1 MIFFAF
7 SFLASLFGGLSA
19 QKSLDYS
26 FQLNLSMDS
35 FFSRIIAFWPF
46 IIALVLLLLVIL
58 WYQNI
63 KNMQRSKKRG
73 VGRPRQ
79 GTQSLV
85 FLGIVTVFV
94 VIMLA
99 APYYLESLDDNEKNA
114 TEQIDPQNRTELV
127 LTVHGMTCGG
137 CEALIQRKVGELDG
151 IESVNANNLQEEVF
165 VVYDKSKLTE
175 SVISET
181 IEKAGYSVVYE

>member
-7 SFLASLFGGLSA
+7 SFLASLFGGISA

-26 FQLNLSMDS
+26 FHVNLTIDN

-46 IIALVLLLLVIL
+46 IVALVLLLLVIL

-73 VGRPRQ
+73 IGRTRQ

-94 VIMLA
+94 VVLLA
-99 APYYLESLDDNEKNA
+99 APYYLESLDDNGKA
-114 TEQIDPQNRTELV
+114 TIEQIDPEQRVELV
-127 LTVHGMTCGG
+127 LTVHGMTCAG

-151 IESVNANNLQEEVF
+151 IELVTASNLQQEVF
-165 VVYDKSKLTE
+165 VVYDNQKLSE
-175 SVISET
+175 SVIAET
-181 IEKAGYSVVYE
+181 IEKAGYTVVYE

>member
-1 MIFFAF
+1 
-7 SFLASLFGGLSA
+7 
-19 QKSLDYS
+19 
-26 FQLNLSMDS
+26 
-35 FFSRIIAFWPF
+35 
-46 IIALVLLLLVIL
+46 
-58 WYQNI
+58 
-63 KNMQRSKKRG
+63 MQRSKKRG

>member
-19 QKSLDYS
+19 QKSLDYN
-26 FQLNLSMDS
+26 FHITLSIDS

-46 IIALVLLLLVIL
+46 IVALVLLLLVIL

-94 VIMLA
+94 LVLLA
-99 APYYLESLDDNEKNA
+99 APYYLEGLDDNDKA
-114 TEQIDPQNRTELV
+114 IIEQINPEQRVELV

-137 CEALIQRKVGELDG
+137 CEALIQKKVGELEG
-151 IESVNANNLQEEVF
+151 VESVSASHQSEEVL
-165 VVYDKSKLTE
+165 VVYNKDKLNE
-175 SVISET
+175 SVIANT
-181 IEKAGYSVVYE
+181 IENAGYTVVYQ

>member
-99 APYYLESLDDNEKNA
+99 APYYLESLDDNEKSA
-114 TEQIDPQNRTELV
+114 TEQIDPEHRTELT

-175 SVISET
+175 SLISET

>member
-99 APYYLESLDDNEKNA
+99 APYYLEGLNDNEKSA
-114 TEQIDPQNRTELV
+114 TEQIDPEHRTELT

>member
-73 VGRPRQ
+73 VGHPRQ

-99 APYYLESLDDNEKNA
+99 APYYLESLDDNEKSA
-114 TEQIDPQNRTELV
+114 TEQIDPEHRTELV

>member
-127 LTVHGMTCGG
+127 LTVHGMTCAG

>member
-151 IESVNANNLQEEVF
+151 IENVTAYNLQEEVYI
-165 VVYDKSKLTE
+165 VYNKSKLTE
-175 SVISET
+175 SVIAET

>member
-99 APYYLESLDDNEKNA
+99 APYYLESLDDNEKSA
-114 TEQIDPQNRTELV
+114 TEQIDPEHRTELV

-175 SVISET
+175 SLISET